1 MRKMLAM
8 VRRARPH
15 PKRRPSVNF
24 LREWR
29 EWRDYTLEDA
39 CDRLETMFGAQLT
52 PGTLSRMER
61 GDSAL
66 DTGWMSMFS
75 EVYRCTMGDLVM
87 RPPQKAHGL
96 HEIVNDIPENRQAQ
110 AAVILQ
116 TFVAKAANG

>member
-1 MRKMLAM
+1 MLFM
-8 VRRARPH
+8 SRRARPH
-15 PKRRPSVNF
+15 PKRRPPTNF

-29 EWRDYTLEDA
+29 EWREYTLDDA

-61 GDSAL
+61 GESAF
-66 DTGWMSMFS
+66 DTGWMEMFA

-96 HEIVNDIPENRQAQ
+96 HEIVNNIPQERQEQ
-110 AAVILQ
+110 AAAILK
-116 TFVAKAANG
+116 TFIAKAAGE